1 MNLSKQKLKEIIESK
16 SNKTFEEWKS
26 QKLEE
31 HMIMLM
37 KKDKDY
43 KQWEDKF
50 IEEKAVELIIEDAEK
65 SAKRQSNV
73 GGNQ

>member
-1 MNLSKQKLKEIIESK
+1 MNLSKQKIKEIIESK
-16 SNKTFEEWKS
+16 SNKSFEEWKS

-65 SAKRQSNV
+65 MVKRQTTA